1 MAPAARVRLLTRTGC
16 HLCEEAE
23 RIVER
28 TCAGKGVGFE
38 LVDVD
43 TDEALRA
50 EYTDH
55 VPVLIIDDTVRSRW
69 FVDEA
74 ALASWI

>member
-1 MAPAARVRLLTRTGC
+1 MAPARVRLLTRVGC
-16 HLCEEAE
+16 TLCVDAE

-28 TCAGKGVGFE
+28 VCTGRGVGYE

-55 VPVLIIDDTVRSRW
+55 VPVLIVDGKVRSYW

-74 ALASWI
+74 ALASWM